1 MIIKQP
7 YDNIALCGLLNAMN
21 SLRNRVKNC
30 VDNKHKTLTIIYVS
44 SFVITEEGLDKPYQ
58 GKSILNILE
67 TILNSS
73 PSSIVCILRTSSP
86 AVLGK
91 IGPIHKKAINLLRS
105 KCYVMLYGRVHSHSR
120 GYGVFSNHAK
130 FILGYHYCFSENA
143 FHHMRYY
150 GSTNLTL
157 AGLAYYSKHNLGN
170 YEEFYLSPVRRYPP
184 QCLPIHKYYLD
195 EACRIVADVNNLY
208 SDKQFL
214 RKYVNTHLTE
224 FQNLLETIEKV
235 VKGTTK
241 AQLFQSYVELQAIY
255 LQVLSFISDLPG
267 KKFTSDVIEGVTNE
281 VKPPSPLEVEV
292 MLTDDE
298 KDAEEIADLLNLS
311 EGRLRDEC
319 MKYLNII
326 RRTLN
331 SMKGY
336 PIDNIERYYDDI
348 ENKFNIFL
356 RENGRTH
363 LTLLKELNEKIS
375 KVKGGTG

>member
-1 MIIKQP
+1 LISPIK
-7 YDNIALCGLLNAMN
+7 
-21 SLRNRVKNC
+21 V
-30 VDNKHKTLTIIYVS
+30 
-44 SFVITEEGLDKPYQ
+44 
-58 GKSILNILE
+58 KSILNILE

-73 PSSIVCILRTSSP
+73 PSSVVCILRTSSP

-91 IGPIHKKAINLLRS
+91 IGPIHKKAIDLLRS
-105 KCYVMLYGRVHSHSR
+105 KCYVRLYGRVHSHSR

-130 FILGYHYCFSENA
+130 FILGYHYCFSEDV
-143 FHHMRYY
+143 FYHMRYY

-157 AGLAYYSKHNLGN
+157 AGLAYYSRHNLGN
-170 YEEFYLSPVRRYPP
+170 YEEFYLSPVKLHPP
-184 QCLPIHKYYLD
+184 QHLPRHKYYLD
-195 EACRIVADVNNLY
+195 EAYHIVEDVNNLY

-267 KKFTSDVIEGVTNE
+267 KKFTSKIIEVVTNE

-319 MKYLNII
+319 MRYLNII

-356 RENGRTH
+356 RENGNTH

-375 KVKGGTG
+375 KVKGGTD